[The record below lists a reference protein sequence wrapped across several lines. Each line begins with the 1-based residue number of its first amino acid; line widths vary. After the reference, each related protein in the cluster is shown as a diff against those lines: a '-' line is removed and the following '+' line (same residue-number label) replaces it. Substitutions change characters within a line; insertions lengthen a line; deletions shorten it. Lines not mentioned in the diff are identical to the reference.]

1 MNSLCHGESLNLTSS
16 FLIMQEARRLKD
28 VLESSYKLLF
38 HIKVLI
44 FSSNFLFI
52 NLLENNFIS
61 VAS

>member
-16 FLIMQEARRLKD
+16 CLIMQEARRLKD

-44 FSSNFLFI
+44 FSSKFLFI
-52 NLLENNFIS
+52 NLLKNNFIS
-61 VAS
+61 TAS